1 MNSGYKQLDEIV
13 EREKKR
19 KIQITE
25 KNKQHIRKSN
35 ISPILK
41 FIYLYMY

>member
-13 EREKKR
+13 DKR
-19 KIQITE
+19 KKKIKITE
-25 KNKQHIRKSN
+25 ENKQHIRKSN

>member
-1 MNSGYKQLDEIV
+1 MNSGYKQLDEIG
-13 EREKKR
+13 EIKKKR

-25 KNKQHIRKSN
+25 KNKEHIRKSN

>member
-1 MNSGYKQLDEIV
+1 MNSGYKQLDETGDIK
-13 EREKKR
+13 RR
-19 KIQITE
+19 KIQISE
-25 KNKQHIRKSN
+25 ENKEHIRKSN